1 MPSTWLPSL
10 REPHHILTAM
20 SPRKPRPPKV
30 RPPAPDAI
38 DAPWRLFLAILLTQD
53 VQHLVA
59 EEIATLAAEGWP
71 VRWVQPETSHLTLHF
86 LGEIERE
93 RAELVRLALPDV
105 VAAHTPFDLRTAAL
119 GVFPNFRRPRVLWMG
134 LHGPVHRL
142 QTLQQD
148 IGRALQ
154 RLAFTVGDEPY
165 HPHIT
170 LGRVRNN
177 DGERV
182 RLRDLPD
189 AIKDRFVDRDSGA
202 AVAPP
207 SLAVPVREL
216 VLMRSHLGKD
226 GPRHEPVAI
235 YPLGAPGSDRP

>member
-1 MPSTWLPSL
+1 MP
-10 REPHHILTAM
+10 
-20 SPRKPRPPKV
+20 PRNQRPAKV

-38 DAPWRLFLAILLTQD
+38 DAPWRLFLAVRLTED
-53 VQHLVA
+53 VQRLVA
-59 EEIATLAAEGWP
+59 EEIETLEAEGWP

-86 LGEIERE
+86 LGETERE
-93 RAELVRLALPDV
+93 RAELVRLALPYV
-105 VAAHTPFDLRTAAL
+105 VAAQAPFDLRTAAL

-142 QTLQQD
+142 QTLQED
-148 IGRALQ
+148 IGHALHE
-154 RLAFTVGDEPY
+154 LGFAIGEESY

-182 RLRDLPD
+182 RLRELPE
-189 AIKDRFVDRDSGA
+189 AIKSRFVDRDSGA

-207 SLAVPVREL
+207 PLPVPVREV
-216 VLMRSHLGKD
+216 VLMRSHLGKG
-226 GPRHEPVAI
+226 GPRHEPIATFA
-235 YPLGAPGSDRP
+235 LGAPGSDRQ

>member
-1 MPSTWLPSL
+1 MP
-10 REPHHILTAM
+10 
-20 SPRKPRPPKV
+20 PRKPRQPKV

-38 DAPWRLFLAILLTQD
+38 DAPWRLFLAIRLTQD

-59 EEIATLAAEGWP
+59 EEIVTFQVEGWP

-86 LGEIERE
+86 LGETERE
-93 RAELVRLALPDV
+93 RAELMRLALPDV
-105 VAAHTPFDLRTAAL
+105 IAAHTAFDLRTAAL

-148 IGRALQ
+148 IGQALKG
-154 RLAFTVGDEPY
+154 LGFVVGDEPY

-189 AIKDRFVDRDSGA
+189 AIKARFVDRESGA

-207 SLAVPVREL
+207 SLAVPVREV

-226 GPRHEPVAI
+226 GPRHEPVAT
-235 YPLGAPGSDRP
+235 YPLGAPGSDPQ